1 MVENKEPSSLL
12 QIPVDHY
19 QLVLS
24 FLVSDDLL
32 SLSLVSKGVKKM
44 CSMTYTLIHGA
55 AAAAG
60 GTKMNANLRISI
72 PNMRNLDPVSSMS
85 FMRRTSPM
93 PASRSASLGGSRYHV
108 SDIIRLTHLLNR
120 FQNLRRISLYNL
132 SSMGDEF
139 IPIINQCGA
148 RSSLVHLEL
157 HNVRIVADGTSSS
170 SSNRNNRDVSNS
182 ELKLL
187 DLPTDKLS
195 HVEVEGTLFCTYK
208 VIQSFTLSQNL
219 QTLKLSGCRALTD
232 DNVHHLISRI
242 TKLKTLG
249 LEQSSKLMAP
259 RIESSSLE
267 TLLLGNNP
275 LLRDISMIQCKN
287 LKKVDFSFCS
297 SIGNEMIERML
308 QISPKIETLILR
320 GCMGFSMLDITSSSD
335 CIKSLD
341 LGSCMALEQA
351 SIISPHL
358 KSLEIGLCVKLKSL
372 LLHLDVI
379 DEIDLSMLTL
389 KQLSIVATGA
399 RRLDLSGCC
408 HLKEVTHFDC
418 PKLLAVDICGTDL
431 DSDIFQVRERTKVK
445 SGGDAYDWSDP
456 FAFP

>member
-1 MVENKEPSSLL
+1 MQKKEPSSLL
-12 QIPVDHY
+12 RLPVDHY

-32 SLSLVSKGVKKM
+32 SLSLVSTEAKEM

-60 GTKMNANLRISI
+60 GTKMNASLRMSL

-85 FMRRTSPM
+85 FMRVTSPM
-93 PASRSASLGGSRYHV
+93 PASRSESSRGTSHHV
-108 SDIIRLTHLLNR
+108 SGIMRLTHLLNR

-132 SSMGDEF
+132 SSMGDKF

-148 RSSLVHLEL
+148 RTSLVHLEL

-170 SSNRNNRDVSNS
+170 SNRNIRDGSNRGLN
-182 ELKLL
+182 LL

-195 HVEVEGTLFCTYK
+195 HVELEGALFCTYN

-219 QTLKLSGCRALTD
+219 QTLKLTGCRALTD
-232 DNVHHLISRI
+232 DNVHHLVSRMS
-242 TKLKTLG
+242 KLKTLG

-267 TLLLGNNP
+267 TLLMGNNP
-275 LLRDISMIQCKN
+275 LLRDISRIQCKN

-297 SIGNEMIERML
+297 SIGNEMVEHML
-308 QISPKIETLILR
+308 QISRKIETLILR
-320 GCMGFSMLDITSSSD
+320 GCMGFSMLDITPSSD

-341 LGSCMALEQA
+341 IGSCMSLEQA
-351 SIISPHL
+351 SIVSPNL
-358 KSLEIGLCVKLKSL
+358 TRLEIGLCVKLRSL
-372 LLHLDVI
+372 VLQLNAIDV
-379 DEIDLSMLTL
+379 IDLSMLTL

-408 HLKEVTHFDC
+408 HLKGVKHLDC
-418 PKLLAVDICGTDL
+418 PKLLVVDICGTDL
-431 DSDIFQVRERTKVK
+431 ESDIFQVRERTKVK

>member
-1 MVENKEPSSLL
+1 MMQKKEPSSLL
-12 QIPVDHY
+12 RIPVDHY

-32 SLSLVSKGVKKM
+32 SLSLVSTEAKEM

-60 GTKMNANLRISI
+60 GTKMNANLRMSI

-85 FMRRTSPM
+85 FMRITSPI
-93 PASRSASLGGSRYHV
+93 PASRSESSGGSSHHV
-108 SDIIRLTHLLNR
+108 SDIMRLTHLLNR

-132 SSMGDEF
+132 SSMGDKF

-148 RSSLVHLEL
+148 RTSLVHLEL
-157 HNVRIVADGTSSS
+157 HNVRIVADGSNTHIKNG
-170 SSNRNNRDVSNS
+170 SNRGLN
-182 ELKLL
+182 LL
-187 DLPTDKLS
+187 DLPTDKLL
-195 HVEVEGTLFCTYK
+195 HVELEGTLFCTYN

-219 QTLKLSGCRALTD
+219 QTLKLTGCRALTD
-232 DNVHHLISRI
+232 DNVHHLVSRM
-242 TKLKTLG
+242 TKLNTLG

-267 TLLLGNNP
+267 ILLMGNNP
-275 LLRDISMIQCKN
+275 LLRDISRIQCKN
-287 LKKVDFSFCS
+287 LTQVDFSFCS
-297 SIGNEMIERML
+297 SIGNEMVERML
-308 QISPKIETLILR
+308 HISPKIETLILR
-320 GCMGFSMLDITSSSD
+320 GCMGFSMLDITPSSD

-341 LGSCMALEQA
+341 LGSCMSLEQA
-351 SIISPHL
+351 SIVSPNL
-358 KSLEIGLCVKLKSL
+358 KRLEIGLCVKLKSL
-372 LLHLDVI
+372 ILQLNAIDV
-379 DEIDLSMLTL
+379 IDLSMLTL

-408 HLKEVTHFDC
+408 HLKEVKHLDC
-418 PKLLAVDICGTDL
+418 PKLLVVDICGTDL
-431 DSDIFQVRERTKVK
+431 ESEIFQVRERTKVK

>member
-1 MVENKEPSSLL
+1 MMQKKEPSSLL
-12 QIPVDHY
+12 RIPVDHY

-32 SLSLVSKGVKKM
+32 SLSLVSTEAKEM

-60 GTKMNANLRISI
+60 GTKMNANLRMSI

-85 FMRRTSPM
+85 FMRITSPI
-93 PASRSASLGGSRYHV
+93 PASRSESSGGSSHHV
-108 SDIIRLTHLLNR
+108 SDIMRLTHLLNR

-132 SSMGDEF
+132 SSMGDKF

-148 RSSLVHLEL
+148 RTSLVHLEL
-157 HNVRIVADGTSSS
+157 HNVRIVTDGSNTHIKNG
-170 SSNRNNRDVSNS
+170 SNRGLN
-182 ELKLL
+182 LL
-187 DLPTDKLS
+187 DLPTDKLL
-195 HVEVEGTLFCTYK
+195 HVELEGTLFCTYN

-219 QTLKLSGCRALTD
+219 QTLKLTGCRALTD
-232 DNVHHLISRI
+232 DNVHHLVSRM
-242 TKLKTLG
+242 TKLNTLG

-267 TLLLGNNP
+267 ILLMGNNP
-275 LLRDISMIQCKN
+275 LLRDISRIQCKN
-287 LKKVDFSFCS
+287 LTQVDFSFCS
-297 SIGNEMIERML
+297 SIGNEMVERML
-308 QISPKIETLILR
+308 HISPKIETLILR
-320 GCMGFSMLDITSSSD
+320 GCMGFSMLDITPSSD

-341 LGSCMALEQA
+341 LGSCMSLEQA
-351 SIISPHL
+351 SIVSPNL
-358 KSLEIGLCVKLKSL
+358 RRLEIGLCVKLKSL
-372 LLHLDVI
+372 ILQLNAIDV
-379 DEIDLSMLTL
+379 IDLSMLTL

-408 HLKEVTHFDC
+408 HLKEVKHLDC
-418 PKLLAVDICGTDL
+418 PKLLVVDICGTDL
-431 DSDIFQVRERTKVK
+431 ESEFFQVRERTKVK